1 MRKSDLMVLAEL
13 EAGPASTD
21 QIADESGLARST
33 VQAAVLRLYHGFHI
47 AKASLRVEWGHCYRD
62 VAIYMLPEHA
72 KAWRGL
78 IAACREDAHSG

>member
-13 EAGPASTD
+13 EVGPASTD

-33 VQAAVLRLYHGFHI
+33 VQSSVLRLYKGFHI
-47 AKASLRVEWGHCYRD
+47 ARASLRVEWGHCYRD

-72 KAWRGL
+72 KALGGR
-78 IAACREDAHSG
+78 IAACREDAHSE

>member
-33 VQAAVLRLYHGFHI
+33 VQSAVLRLYHGFHI
-47 AKASLRVEWGHCYRD
+47 ARASLRVEWGHCYRD

-72 KAWRGL
+72 KAWRGR
-78 IAACREDAHSG
+78 IAACQEDAHSG

>member
-13 EAGPASTD
+13 ETGPASTD

-33 VQAAVLRLYHGFHI
+33 VQAAVLRLYHGFRI

-72 KAWRGL
+72 KAWGGM
-78 IAACREDAHSG
+78 IAACREDAHSS